1 MQACKQNATA
11 NDRPRKSLEKIDSD
25 YKMERG
31 SENKAGYEEFFLPPS
46 YYKTLPSC
54 DQFHLKHF
62 YTRGEGTA
70 KKSSAVEPVAPRTF
84 AQEYGNK
91 N

>member
-1 MQACKQNATA
+1 
-11 NDRPRKSLEKIDSD
+11 
-25 YKMERG
+25 MERG

-46 YYKTLPSC
+46 SHYKTLPSC
-54 DQFHLKHF
+54 DQIHLKYF
-62 YTRGEGTA
+62 YTRGERTA